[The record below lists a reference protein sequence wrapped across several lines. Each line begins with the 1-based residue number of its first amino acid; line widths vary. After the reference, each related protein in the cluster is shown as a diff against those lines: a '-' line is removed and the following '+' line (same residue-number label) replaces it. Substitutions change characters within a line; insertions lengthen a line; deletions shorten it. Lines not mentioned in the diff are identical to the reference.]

1 MRGKAVSLYLLLH
14 LDYFLGAIV
23 YVGRSLHYDAM
34 EFSLL
39 VFKVFASLVESNLAA
54 ADGRRS

>member
-23 YVGRSLHYDAM
+23 YVGRSFDYDAM
-34 EFSLL
+34 EFRLL
-39 VFKVFASLVESNLAA
+39 VFKVFASLTESYLASTNC
-54 ADGRRS
+54 R